1 MSIKRALRACGRMP
15 SAPSHTCSTSLGW
28 PTMVMTTS
36 DAAASSPGV
45 SHHVA
50 PRASSAAAFSGERL

>member
-1 MSIKRALRACGRMP
+1 
-15 SAPSHTCSTSLGW
+15 
-28 PTMVMTTS
+28 MVMTTS